1 MVMMMILVR
10 GEHGRTWGSPGCGF
24 YHDLRG
30 DRTRTETR
38 TLRCMVFSK
47 CQTLNLN
54 YLCVCVYARGAR
66 GRTHVCTASSSIE
79 GEMEIFKSR
88 NQLQS
93 ATQRKVTMLL

>member
-1 MVMMMILVR
+1 MVMMMILDR

-66 GRTHVCTASSSIE
+66 GRTHVCTASSSIPARTLNSQNRLA
-79 GEMEIFKSR
+79 KS
-88 NQLQS
+88 
-93 ATQRKVTMLL
+93 TDT

>member
-66 GRTHVCTASSSIE
+66 GRTHVCTASSSRSPRTQQCVKTVSK
-79 GEMEIFKSR
+79 KS
-88 NQLQS
+88 
-93 ATQRKVTMLL
+93 TDT